1 MNSRLIAVEKQTTS
15 ISDNITLLM
24 AHLQVPSHSKQKVPC
39 DNLDQ
44 EDSYAMELV
53 VLSNPSTSLSSRT
66 RGDTCF

>member
-24 AHLQVPSHSKQKVPC
+24 AHLQVPSHSKQC